1 MTPEQLEDVS
11 ISVYQGKEDGKNKV
25 YVTSHGEKVEWAIQK
40 EELDTLVDTTKDKK
54 GNVVATDKTLLT
66 NKFQELTSTKQ
77 FPKALVASIQK
88 NALDFLDDTSE
99 YTDDVAPAKSTT
111 SEIYDESLEATATKD
126 APVKSTTKNTPK
138 KDDDMEIDLSS
149 IPW

>member
-40 EELDTLVDTTKDKK
+40 EDLDTLVDITKDKK

-66 NKFQELTSTKQ
+66 NKFQELTNAKQ

-88 NALDFLDDTSE
+88 NALDFLDDDFATTGQAIVYE
-99 YTDDVAPAKSTT
+99 DD
-111 SEIYDESLEATATKD
+111 SLEVLASKD
-126 APVKSTTKNTPK
+126 APATKQK
-138 KDDDMEIDLSS
+138 KVEDEIHIDD
-149 IPW
+149 IPFR

>member
-66 NKFQELTSTKQ
+66 NKFQELTNAKQ
-77 FPKALVASIQK
+77 FPKALVAAIQK
-88 NALDFLDDTSE
+88 NALDFLDDDTSSSNE
-99 YTDDVAPAKSTT
+99 VSKSTT
-111 SEIYDESLEATATKD
+111 SEIYDESLEAVASKD

-138 KDDDMEIDLSS
+138 KDDDMEIDLAD